1 MIKKRIKKIN
11 ELIFLITVRQ
21 VWKLLCNL
29 YNIIEQPFLALKT
42 LIIKDRDKSQM
53 FLVGIIMIMPAIFYV
68 TARIFWDHYKYGFV
82 LNSVGKVFLII
93 SIIEIVIFGYFGF
106 WVWKIFKKR

>member
-11 ELIFLITVRQ
+11 QLIFLIAVRQ
-21 VWKLLCNL
+21 TWKLLCNL

-53 FLVGIIMIMPAIFYV
+53 FLVGIMAIIPIIFYIS
-68 TARIFWDHYKYGFV
+68 ARIVWDNYKYGFIPA
-82 LNSVGKVFLII
+82 SVGRVFLVI
-93 SIIEIVIFGYFGF
+93 SIIEIIVFGYLGF
-106 WVWKIFKKR
+106 WVWKIFRKK